1 MEHTG
6 FPSDETLA
14 VFIEGRLDP
23 ETRKKVI
30 AHMAT
35 CAECYSVFMSA
46 TEMTAALALAPP
58 IAHRSSRPAWIAVG
72 ASAIAAVIAIVVF
85 VALPHGDS
93 GMTALARAAPEYRTI
108 GGRLSGFP
116 YQRMRSTK
124 RGPIYDPMKDPANAK
139 LMIAA
144 AAVKSSAN
152 ERHSAANLH
161 ALGVANL
168 LLLHD
173 HGDAAIEAMHT
184 ALQVETGKRDVES
197 AIRES
202 NDVSLLNDLSVALA
216 NRAATNGHPS
226 DKGESVVSAK
236 RAWELGG
243 TPEAAWNRAVALELF
258 SGPQSARTAWHDY
271 LAIDPSSRWADEAR
285 KKLEN

>member
-46 TEMTAALALAPP
+46 TEMTAALAPP
-58 IAHRSSRPAWIAVG
+58 DTSRRSSRPAWIAVG
-72 ASAIAAVIAIVVF
+72 ASAMAAVIAIVVF
-85 VALPHGDS
+85 VALPNRDG
-93 GMTALARAAPEYRTI
+93 GMTALARAAPDDRTI
-108 GGRLSGFP
+108 GGRLSGFR
-116 YQRMRSTK
+116 YQPMKSGK
-124 RGPIYDPMKDPANAK
+124 RGGLIYDPMKDPANAK
-139 LMIAA
+139 LMTAA

-152 ERHSAANLH
+152 ERRSAANLH

-168 LLLHD
+168 LLLGD
-173 HGDAAIEAMHT
+173 HGDAAIDTMHEA
-184 ALQVETGKRDVES
+184 LRVETGKRDVDS
-197 AIRES
+197 AIRDS

-216 NRAATNGHPS
+216 NRAATNQHPS
-226 DKGESVVSAK
+226 DKGESMRCAE
-236 RAWELGG
+236 RAWQLGR
-243 TPEAAWNRAVALELF
+243 TPEAAWNRAVAVELF
-258 SGPQSARTAWHDY
+258 SGPHSAWTAWHDY